1 MIPVLVVTALIL
13 LNALFVAAEFAI
25 VGVSRA
31 EIEPAARAGGR
42 AAKLVRTVLA
52 DPLRQDRYI
61 ATAQLGIT
69 AASLGLGMYG
79 EHVLAHWLQ
88 GHLEAFGTGGWIAAH
103 AVSSVL
109 AVAILTYFHIVIG
122 EMVPKA
128 LALQRARETALWIAP
143 LMRAVELAFYPFVL
157 VLNGIGNGLLRL
169 VGVERTVGGAE
180 HYRTPEE
187 IAYVVR
193 ESRSGGKLDPATAG
207 VVSEL
212 LEFGDLM
219 AEEVMVPRVRIA
231 ALEAGGSVE
240 ELRAILSERPHSR
253 YPVHDGN
260 LDRIVGA
267 IHVKA
272 ILRTLEEGKPLAEAP
287 VQPVPYVPATA
298 SVDHVLRAMREERS
312 QLVVVMDEHGGTAG
326 IITIE
331 DLFEEVVG
339 DVTDDPDE
347 PPKIFTDARNRVHVP
362 GTLRVEEAGEATGVV
377 LEHDRVET
385 VSGLILDELGRPPRP
400 GDVIVYDDV
409 RFEVVSVRGHGVEE
423 CIVTP
428 LRPLD
433 GDERPAV

>member
-1 MIPVLVVTALIL
+1 VFPVLVVVVLIV

-31 EIEPAARAGGR
+31 EIDPAARAGRR
-42 AAKLVRTVLA
+42 AARLVRTVLA
-52 DPLRQDRYI
+52 DPRRQDRYI

-79 EHVLAHWLQ
+79 EHILAHWLERR
-88 GHLEAFGTGGWIAAH
+88 LEALGSGGWIAAH

-109 AVAILTYFHIVIG
+109 AVGILTYFHIVVG

-143 LMRAVELAFYPFVL
+143 LMRGVELVFYPFVL
-157 VLNGIGNGLLRL
+157 VLDGIGNGLLSL
-169 VGVERTVGGAE
+169 VGVNRTAGGAE

-193 ESRSGGKLDPATAG
+193 ESQSGGKLDPATAG

-212 LEFGDLM
+212 LEFGNLT

-231 ALEAGGSVE
+231 ALEVGGSMEDV
-240 ELRAILSERPHSR
+240 RATLLERPHSR
-253 YPVHDGN
+253 YPVHDGS

-272 ILRTLEEGKPLAEAP
+272 LLRTLEQGKPLAETP
-287 VQPVPYVPATA
+287 VQRVPYVPATA
-298 SVDHVLRAMREERS
+298 SVDDVLRAMREERS
-312 QLVVVMDEHGGTAG
+312 QFVVVMDEHGGTAG

-339 DVTDDPDE
+339 EVTDDPDE
-347 PPKIFTDARNRVHVP
+347 PPKIFTDARNHVHVP
-362 GTLRVEEAGEATGVV
+362 GTLRVEEAGEAVGVV
-377 LEHDRVET
+377 LEHHHVET

-400 GDVIVYDDV
+400 GDAIVYDDV
-409 RFEVVSVRGHGVEE
+409 RFEVVSVRGHGAEE

-428 LRPLD
+428 LQPLD
-433 GDERPAV
+433 GDERTSG